1 MKALK
6 DLSRSTESSRAD
18 RARGRAP
25 SRRAPITLPVARE
38 ELAVGKRTVP
48 TANVRVR
55 KIVRE
60 RVVTVDE
67 PATREDVVVTR
78 VPLDRPITEP
88 IPPRQEGD
96 TLVLSVV
103 EEVFVKQLR
112 LIEEVRITKRRRVT
126 RRTTT
131 MPLRREEVV
140 VERTGPTA
148 EKEQTHGQDDRRNV

>member
-1 MKALK
+1 
-6 DLSRSTESSRAD
+6 LSRNTESSRAD

-25 SRRAPITLPVARE
+25 ARRTPMTLPVARE
-38 ELAVGKRTVP
+38 EITVGKRTVP
-48 TANVRVR
+48 IANVRVK

-60 RVVTVDE
+60 RVATVDE
-67 PATREDVVVTR
+67 PVVREDVVVTR
-78 VPLDRPITEP
+78 VPLDRPVTEP

-140 VERTGPTA
+140 VERTVPTA
-148 EKEQTHGQDDRRNV
+148 DKERPHGQDDRRNI